1 MDGGKQTNKT
11 NIGRWRVD
19 GVKYMRPSLKATRVI
34 NILLDSRHS
43 NPLSVLIIAEQYN
56 YLAAELKVY
65 LQSDSLKPKYP
76 GCFLVITDGSLEEW

>member
-11 NIGRWRVD
+11 NIGRWRVE

-43 NPLSVLIIAEQYN
+43 SPLSVLIIAEQYN
-56 YLAAELKVY
+56 YLAAELTEAIFAVRQFEAQISW
-65 LQSDSLKPKYP
+65 LLP
-76 GCFLVITDGSLEEW
+76 GNY